1 MTLLFS
7 ANQQTISELLSFF
20 KRVAPSSKSHP
31 KTKHV
36 AEQKSS
42 EAEVL
47 TRKQVHVVSLTR
59 DSLISWNNNYIHYSI
74 VLRI

>member
-1 MTLLFS
+1 MALLFS

-36 AEQKSS
+36 VEEKSS
-42 EAEVL
+42 EAEFL
-47 TRKQVHVVSLTR
+47 TRKQVYEVI
-59 DSLISWNNNYIHYSI
+59 LIVEIH
-74 VLRI
+74 